1 MSLDGG
7 IKKEKAT
14 ASWPLEEYEARLK
27 AGYLDMSRIN
37 LSLAEEA
44 VQSDNEALLLAEQN
58 LRSVKKSDS

>member
-1 MSLDGG
+1 MSLGG
-7 IKKEKAT
+7 RRKKEKTT
-14 ASWPLEEYEARLK
+14 ASVPLKKYEAELK

-44 VQSDNEALLLAEQN
+44 VQSDNDALLLAEQN